1 MIIIKRAHGSSLEGV
16 VQVRIRIII
25 IIIIKGNFIEPIYPT
40 RWEAH
45 GTFE

>member
-25 IIIIKGNFIEPIYPT
+25 IIIKGNFIEPIYPT